1 MSGASAVVA
10 LVLVQWTGGWIAAAA
25 WSQSWG
31 EIKRG
36 HFRITAWITAVLGVL
51 AFLADRAAVGGLGE
65 RAALQRGTV
74 LALVVVAIAYLAVQ
88 YSRTDV
94 PAVVVGAVGG
104 VVGVAAL
111 VFSSG
116 LLKGWPVL
124 LATVH
129 LIGGMVLLGA
139 VMNGMMLGHWYLNQ
153 PGLKPAALARLTKLA
168 LGAAAFS
175 FAMGA
180 LTAAKLA
187 GAPTEDAVLGL
198 PGFGASFGLVF
209 FVSWL
214 VLLAF
219 TAAVLWAAWRCVKIR
234 SIQSATGLFY
244 VAVLSAGVAE
254 FIVRYLM
261 VNAV

>member
-10 LVLVQWTGGWIAAAA
+10 VVLVQWTAGWVAAAA

-36 HFRITAWITAVLGVL
+36 HFRITAWITAVLAVL
-51 AFLADRAAVGGLGE
+51 ALLANRAAVEGLGE

-74 LALVVVAIAYLAVQ
+74 LALVVCCIAYLAVQ

-94 PAVVVGAVGG
+94 PAVVVGAVTG
-104 VVGVAAL
+104 VVGAAVL
-111 VFSSG
+111 LFSSG
-116 LLKGWPVL
+116 LLRGWPVL
-124 LATVH
+124 LGTIH
-129 LIGGMVLLGA
+129 LLGGMVLLGA

-153 PGLKPAALARLTKLA
+153 PGLKPDALARLTRLA

-175 FAMGA
+175 LAMGA
-180 LTAAKLA
+180 LTAGKLA
-187 GAPTEDAVLGL
+187 GAPTEGAVLGL
-198 PGFGASFGLVF
+198 PGFGDSFGLVF

-214 VLLAF
+214 ILLGF
-219 TAAVLWAAWRCVKIR
+219 TAAVLWAAWRCVRIR

-244 VAVLSAGVAE
+244 VAVLSAGVSE
-254 FIVRYLM
+254 FVVRYLM